1 MDEAPTG
8 ARGGPRLTCRQAQI
22 LGLLAT
28 GLTAEAI
35 SRRLGISRR
44 TVTKHQELLYRR
56 LGTSDRL
63 TTVLRAQLLGL
74 VEPPIQVGWAVGPD
88 QVRRG
93 PGGGTAD

>member
-1 MDEAPTG
+1 MDAGETD
-8 ARGGPRLTCRQAQI
+8 ARDRPRLTCRQAQI
-22 LGLLAT
+22 LSLLAT

-74 VEPPIQVGWAVGPD
+74 IEPPV
-88 QVRRG
+88 
-93 PGGGTAD
+93 